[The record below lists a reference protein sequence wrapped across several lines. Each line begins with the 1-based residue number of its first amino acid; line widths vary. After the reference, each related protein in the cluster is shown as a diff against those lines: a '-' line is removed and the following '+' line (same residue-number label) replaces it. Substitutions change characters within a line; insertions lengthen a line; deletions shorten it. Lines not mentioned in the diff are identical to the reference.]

1 MVKKLKKKAPLVLAD
16 CQLSDDSDS
25 GSDHSYEIAR
35 RKRKEI
41 SAEDRIKKRRL
52 QLAKATAKYRL
63 KLQTKPEFA
72 VQLAGKKRQKL
83 NQLAKK
89 YGDWAL
95 LVPA

>member
-1 MVKKLKKKAPLVLAD
+1 MLAD
-16 CQLSDDSDS
+16 AQLSDDSDS
-25 GSDHSYEIAR
+25 GSDHSYDMKKR
-35 RKRKEI
+35 RRRKEI
-41 SAEDRIKKRRL
+41 SAGDRIEKRRL

-89 YGDWAL
+89 YGDWAV

>member
-25 GSDHSYEIAR
+25 GSDHSYDIAR
-35 RKRKEI
+35 RKWKEI

-52 QLAKATAKYRL
+52 QLAKAQAKHRVKL
-63 KLQTKPEFA
+63 KANPEFA
-72 VQLAGKKRQKL
+72 AQLAGKKRQKL

-89 YGDWAL
+89 YGDWAV